1 MEYEDEI
8 KHCLGN
14 KNVQLILD
22 AITSGKMAEDDVKMI
37 AVKMKYTV
45 NSVFE
50 QSIRKSHKLDFI
62 MKLLL
67 DCWWNNFLHQPEV
80 DAFKEFCDILEDPA
94 VGQYALASSLK
105 KNRNESGSSP
115 VFEEERKQSRPAG
128 SSAFAGKNMNVR
140 GNVYN
145 VTVDNST
152 ISGSNNQELERI
164 FQFSLFVVGVSVV
177 IILVFHF
184 VE

>member
-1 MEYEDEI
+1 MCTPQQT
-8 KHCLGN
+8 KL
-14 KNVQLILD
+14 
-22 AITSGKMAEDDVKMI
+22 
-37 AVKMKYTV
+37 KYTV

-94 VGQYALASSLK
+94 VGQYALASSLT

-115 VFEEERKQSRPAG
+115 VFEEERKQSKKDSDDIEKSKEEKANVSRPAG

-145 VTVDNST
+145 VTGDNST

-184 VE
+184 VQ